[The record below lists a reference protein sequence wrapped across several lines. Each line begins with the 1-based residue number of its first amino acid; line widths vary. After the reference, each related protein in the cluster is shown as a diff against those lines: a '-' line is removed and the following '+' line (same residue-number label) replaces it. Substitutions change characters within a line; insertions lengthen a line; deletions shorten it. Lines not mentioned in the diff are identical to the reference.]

1 MAGFPMT
8 IDPAVAETLASYQ
21 ATSTRIAALLERL
34 KDLAQGRR

>member
-1 MAGFPMT
+1 
-8 IDPAVAETLASYQ
+8 LASYQ